1 VGVRD
6 NGPMRTRSITT
17 IAIAGMLALSGC
29 SGTNETDEPRPDDS
43 ASQSTDSA
51 PNESA
56 SATTGDADESA
67 EDPDVSSEEGSTAAD
82 GSADSTLTFDTGEK
96 TVTIEPTDVYCS
108 GEPGSLHHII
118 GKTDN
123 ELPLVKAEGTDFVMV
138 KVGQGRPYK
147 ANNPKGVAIGDESV
161 TFDGTELG
169 SATLDGTMTCTDW
182 ED

>member
-1 VGVRD
+1 
-6 NGPMRTRSITT
+6 MRTRSIT
-17 IAIAGMLALSGC
+17 AAAFAGLLALGGC
-29 SGTNETDEPRPDDS
+29 SGS
-43 ASQSTDSA
+43 ASD
-51 PNESA
+51 ESPDA
-56 SATTGDADESA
+56 SA
-67 EDPDVSSEEGSTAAD
+67 
-82 GSADSTLTFDTGEK
+82 DTGLTLDTGGK

-108 GEPGSLHHII
+108 GKPGSLRHII

-138 KVGQGRPYK
+138 KVGEGRPYET
-147 ANNPKGVAIGDESV
+147 NSPKGVNVGDESV

>member
-1 VGVRD
+1 
-6 NGPMRTRSITT
+6 MRTKSMTT
-17 IAIAGMLALSGC
+17 IAFASLLALSGC
-29 SGTNETDEPRPDDS
+29 SGSASDNSEQPQTEDTSAQSSEAPEETPSGQAPTEGSDDS
-43 ASQSTDSA
+43 TSEGL
-51 PNESA
+51 ESA
-56 SATTGDADESA
+56 DD
-67 EDPDVSSEEGSTAAD
+67 
-82 GSADSTLTFDTGEK
+82 SADSTLTLDTGEK

-108 GEPGSLHHII
+108 GKPGKLHHII

-147 ANNPKGVAIGDESV
+147 ANNPSGVTVDDKSV

>member
-1 VGVRD
+1 
-6 NGPMRTRSITT
+6 MRTRSITT

-29 SGTNETDEPRPDDS
+29 SGANGTDEPQTDDS
-43 ASQSTDSA
+43 SSQDTASA
-51 PNESA
+51 PNEST
-56 SATTGDADESA
+56 SATTDDADESA
-67 EDPDVSSEEGSTAAD
+67 EDPDDSSEEGSPTAD
-82 GSADSTLTFDTGEK
+82 DSADSTLTLDTGEK
-96 TVTIEPTDVYCS
+96 TVTIEPTAVYCS
-108 GEPGSLHHII
+108 GEPGSLQHII

-147 ANNPKGVAIGDESV
+147 ANNPKGIAIGDESV

>member
-1 VGVRD
+1 MIVTD
-6 NGPMRTRSITT
+6 NGRMRIRSITA
-17 IAIAGMLALSGC
+17 IAIAGLFALSGC
-29 SGTNETDEPRPDDS
+29 SGSGDADQSQTEDS
-43 ASQSTDSA
+43 ASQGQETAAEAPSEAAPAETDDS
-51 PNESA
+51 
-56 SATTGDADESA
+56 DES
-67 EDPDVSSEEGSTAAD
+67 SEISESTETAD
-82 GSADSTLTFDTGEK
+82 DSQESKLTLETGEK